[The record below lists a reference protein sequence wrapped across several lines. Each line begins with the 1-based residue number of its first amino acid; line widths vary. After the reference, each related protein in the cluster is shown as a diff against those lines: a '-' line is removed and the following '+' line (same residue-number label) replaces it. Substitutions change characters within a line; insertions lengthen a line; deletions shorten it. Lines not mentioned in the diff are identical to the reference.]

1 MFNGFYRGKRVFI
14 TGHTGFKGSWLS
26 EWLLL
31 LGAHPVG
38 YSLDPETNPS
48 LFNQLGLE
56 KRVDHHISDIRNAR
70 ALTERLEAAQP
81 DVVFHLAAQPLVR
94 RSYAEP
100 IVTYE
105 TNVMGTVHLL
115 DALRFLKK
123 PCSVVIIT
131 TDKCYENKEWNFGY
145 RENDPLGGHDPYSA
159 SKACS
164 ELAVQ
169 SYRKSYFETEA
180 KPYVAIASARAGNV
194 IGGGDWSEDRIVPD
208 SIRALSRSQP
218 IPVRNPHATRPWQ
231 HVLEPL
237 SGYLLLGQL
246 LYPENSNEADGLCGA
261 YNFGPGVDSNQTV
274 AYLIEKILG
283 CWPGTWQ
290 DDSGPQSLHEAEL
303 LNLTTDKAWH
313 NLRWQSVWD
322 FEMAV
327 KKTVEWYR
335 DVIELQLD
343 SERTSAITR
352 DQILT
357 YHVQARCQKQR
368 WACED

>member
-1 MFNGFYRGKRVFI
+1 MFKDFYNGKRVFI

-38 YSLDPETNPS
+38 YGLVPETEPS
-48 LFNQLGLE
+48 LFIQLGLG

-70 ALTERLEAAQP
+70 TLTESLQAARS

-94 RSYAEP
+94 RSYNEP

-105 TNVMGTVHLL
+105 TNVLGTIYLL
-115 DALRFLKK
+115 EALRFVNK
-123 PCSVVIIT
+123 PCSVVIVT
-131 TDKCYENKEWNFGY
+131 TDKCYENREWHFGY
-145 RENDPLGGHDPYSA
+145 RENDPLGGHDPYST
-159 SKACS
+159 SKACA

-169 SYRKSYFETEA
+169 SYRKSYFET
-180 KPYVAIASARAGNV
+180 KTNPRVAIASARAGNV

-208 SIRALSRSQP
+208 FIRALSRNQP
-218 IPVRNPHATRPWQ
+218 ISVRNPYATRPWQ

-246 LYPENSNEADGLCGA
+246 LYPGQSNETKGLCGA
-261 YNFGPGVDSNQTV
+261 YNFGPNVDSNRTV
-274 AYLIEKILG
+274 AYLVEKMLTY
-283 CWPGTWQ
+283 WPGTWQ
-290 DDSGPQSLHEAEL
+290 DDSERRAPHEAGF

-313 NLRWQSVWD
+313 NLRWRPVWD
-322 FEMAV
+322 FETTV
-327 KKTVEWYR
+327 QKTMQWYR
-335 DVIELQLD
+335 DIMELRPD
-343 SERTSAITR
+343 SERAAEITKN
-352 DQILT
+352 QIID
-357 YHVQARCQKQR
+357 YHYQAKRQKQL